1 MGVGLFNQ
9 GFFMNNSTGRAERRD
24 GRSARQRRRS
34 TLAHCG
40 VTGEARIILRQRSAP
55 TGHLVTYLIRGYLR
69 ATKISTLKISN
80 TFVKYMTAGKKKVN
94 TVNKYESTEVFQS
107 TTILTQNSTV

>member
-1 MGVGLFNQ
+1 MRGQQNSFIGRLETSKKIERTTFMGVGLFNQ
-9 GFFMNNSTGRAERRD
+9 GFFMNHSTGRVERRD

-34 TLAHCG
+34 TLAHGG

-80 TFVKYMTAGKKKVN
+80 KIHDCRKKKVN
-94 TVNKYESTEVFQS
+94 K
-107 TTILTQNSTV
+107 